1 MPAFV
6 SPLDNPAAWT
16 YSIVEVML
24 PSGLRYGGY
33 KVRALRAQN
42 AGGANSVMP
51 SLGILRRATGGDGRE
66 YVEAQTDPFP
76 IRSVV
81 LGLSGG
87 APTFYFVFPD
97 ATGIAVANDQIAP
110 ASDILKAAATDVTVA
125 VVFQDRVTRDP
136 ALWASQILAAMNA
149 IPGSN
154 STLWEP
160 FATAVNSQTNTGNLA
175 PVLLLDHTG
184 QPVISG
190 SVDLVFGPTVRTVA
204 MDPADMGDLQRTVR
218 RLNPADPGLWSGAAN
233 FVIRPVKSAGEE
245 FQLTLLESPGGAV
258 NQIQVTPAQRHVLST
273 KVTAWIAPQFA
284 IPTGQ
289 TASPLARYTRGNKV
303 TPLVNGPAFFDDLF
317 HRLQEARAP
326 NGRFDLAGW
335 SMFPQAEFTKR
346 LDTDPVDF
354 PVTLE
359 EAVQRI
365 SDAGGSCR
373 LLPAKFV
380 HLEPGAGDV
389 ASGEVLAFHLI
400 ISGVLILNSF
410 GVSFVRTD
418 AAGAVILVGLFFANA
433 LLVTILLSNGGE
445 LLEPSQ
451 GTVEALDPI
460 TRVGCALAPFP
471 AQVDDNTAV
480 SGPPTGFPFNTIF
493 TIIRRFGVYHQKFA
507 VVRTAAGHIG
517 YCGGIDLNPDRLDDA
532 NHLARAPYHDVHT
545 KMEGPAVRDLSISF
559 NERWTR
565 DGAGDVLTFDP
576 PDTAT
581 LGAPGSDIV
590 QVARTYFKPADPA
603 RALAFA
609 PQGDRTIANSM
620 LAAIGQAR
628 EFIYIEDQYL
638 TPPQVYQDALVA
650 KVTSGAI
657 RKLIIAVP
665 GITDQPFGELVRT
678 QLISDLR
685 TADGGRGIVLVGY
698 PRRRYT
704 VPENDLRSSSG
715 KCILGENLP
724 TVPGLDSTVV
734 LKPAARVP
742 APPFWLAVEGELM
755 WVYDEAIGAPPAGA
769 KRLKVVRGADTRLL
783 KGGVSPA
790 GPSTREHSSGAAAT
804 VVDLSNIYVHAKMM
818 IVDDVFLCAGS
829 ANLNRRG
836 LFHDGE
842 INIFTMPEALKANP
856 ANPVAALRRRL
867 WAEMLDLPAEMAAGI
882 LEDPVASSKLFER
895 SSLLGNRYLD
905 IDAYPNHLMF
915 GASTGDGL
923 VGTLLQG
930 FVLGLVT
937 VDHPKLFDA
946 VVDPSSDVENS

>member
-6 SPLDNPAAWT
+6 SPLDNPAAWS

-33 KVRALRAQN
+33 SVRALRAQN
-42 AGGANSVMP
+42 AGGANLVMP
-51 SLGILRRATGGDGRE
+51 ALGILRRATGGDGRE
-66 YVEAQTDPFP
+66 YIEAQTDPFP

-81 LGLSGG
+81 LGLAGG
-87 APTFYFVFPD
+87 VPTFYFVFPD
-97 ATGIAVANDQIAP
+97 ATGLTVMNDQIAP
-110 ASDILKAAATDVTVA
+110 ASDVLKAAATDVTIA

-136 ALWASQILAAMNA
+136 ALWASQILAAIDA
-149 IPGSN
+149 VPGSN

-160 FATAVNSQTNTGNLA
+160 FATAVNNQTNSGDLA
-175 PVLLLDHTG
+175 PVLLLDHAG
-184 QPVISG
+184 QPVTSG
-190 SVDLVFGPTVRTVA
+190 SLDLVFGTVERTVDL
-204 MDPADMGDLQRTVR
+204 DPADMGDLQRTVR
-218 RLNPADPGLWSGAAN
+218 RLDPADPGLWSGASS
-233 FVIRPVKSAGEE
+233 FVIRPVKDPDEE
-245 FQLTLLESPGGAV
+245 FQLTLLENPGGAV
-258 NQIQVTPAQRHVLST
+258 NEIQVTPAERHVLST
-273 KVTAWIAPQFA
+273 KVTSWIAPQFA

-289 TASPLARYTRGNKV
+289 AASPLARYTRGNKV
-303 TPLVNGPAFFDDLF
+303 TPLVNGPAYFDDLF
-317 HRLQEARAP
+317 HRLQEARVA

-335 SMFPQAEFTKR
+335 SMFAQSEFTKR
-346 LDTDPVDF
+346 LDTDPADF
-354 PVTLE
+354 PITIE
-359 EAVQRI
+359 QAVQRI

-380 HLEPGAGDV
+380 QLEPGAGSV
-389 ASGEVLAFHLI
+389 ASGEILAFHLI
-400 ISGVLILNSF
+400 ASGVLVLNSF

-418 AAGAVILVGLFFANA
+418 AAGAIILVGLVFANA
-433 LLVTILLSNGGE
+433 VLVTLLLSNGGA

-451 GTVEALDPI
+451 GAVDVLDPI
-460 TRVGCALAPFP
+460 TRVGCVLSPFP
-471 AQVDDNTAV
+471 AHIDDNTAL
-480 SGPPTGFPFNTIF
+480 SGPLTGFPFDTLF
-493 TIIRRFGVYHQKFA
+493 TVMRRFGVYHQKFA
-507 VVRTAAGHIG
+507 IVRTDTGHFG

-532 NHLARAPYHDVHT
+532 NHLAKSPYHDVHA
-545 KMEGPAVRDLSISF
+545 KVEGPAVRDLSISF

-565 DGAGDVLTFDP
+565 DGAGDVLAFDP
-576 PDTAT
+576 PDAAA
-581 LGAPGSDIV
+581 LGTPGSDIV
-590 QVARTYFKPADPA
+590 QVARTYFKAADPA
-603 RALAFA
+603 RELPFA
-609 PQGDRTIANSM
+609 PQGDRTIADSM

-628 EFIYIEDQYL
+628 EFIYIEEQYL
-638 TPPQVYQDALVA
+638 SPPQDYRDALVA
-650 KVTSGAI
+650 KVTSGEI

-665 GITDQPFGELVRT
+665 GITDQPFGEIVRT
-678 QLISDLR
+678 QLVSDLK

-704 VPENDLRSSSG
+704 VPDNELRSSSG

-724 TVPGLDSTVV
+724 AAPGLDSTVV

-755 WVYDEAIGAPPAGA
+755 WVYDEAVGAPPAGA
-769 KRLKVVRGADTRLL
+769 KRMKVVRGADTRLV

-790 GPSTREHSSGAAAT
+790 GPSTSEHISGAAAT

-818 IVDDVFLCAGS
+818 IVDDVFLCVGS

-842 INIFTMPEALKANP
+842 INIFTMPDALKATP
-856 ANPVAALRRRL
+856 ANPIAALRKQL
-867 WAEMLDLPAEMAAGI
+867 WAEMLDLPLEMAAGI
-882 LEDPVASSKLFER
+882 LEDPASSSRLFER
-895 SSLLGNRYLD
+895 SPLLGNRYVD

-923 VGTLLQG
+923 VTTLLKG
-930 FVLGLVT
+930 FVLGLAT